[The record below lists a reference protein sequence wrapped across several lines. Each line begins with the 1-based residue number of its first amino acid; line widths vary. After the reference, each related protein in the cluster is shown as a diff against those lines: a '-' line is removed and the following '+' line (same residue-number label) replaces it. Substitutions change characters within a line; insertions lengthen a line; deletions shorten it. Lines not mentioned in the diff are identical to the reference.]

1 MKAFSFIC
9 APFHKILKKM
19 YAVFLVLM
27 LASSCL
33 ARPDPYQRRRYYS
46 PSYARYHTTTTNN
59 NNNVRRVA
67 GALLRKGRY

>member
-46 PSYARYHTTTTNN
+46 PSYARYHNN

>member
-1 MKAFSFIC
+1 MF
-9 APFHKILKKM
+9 
-19 YAVFLVLM
+19 AVFLVLM

-46 PSYARYHTTTTNN
+46 PSYARYYTNDN

-67 GALLRKGRY
+67 GALLRKGRYCADMLRG